1 MKNFKLL
8 NIILALVIC
17 SSVLFSGCT
26 SDNNSSSTTEETT
39 APVTTVPE
47 TTVAPVA
54 KSPFI
59 GTWQLIDENGEKH
72 TLFSYIFETDTQVY
86 MAMDNVAYGAGYTLE
101 ENALGQKTITT
112 QLYYNLNGTYAY
124 EFSEDGTKVTLTESA
139 KENPVTM
146 TMVKVENHNFMPKAP
161 EKVEIDEK
169 LVGTWTDKNM
179 TGISYEFFDNG
190 TVIYNN
196 YDVVIT
202 YAQYSAKDGKINLTY
217 TMGSEVNDSYNYSF
231 ENDVLTIDGVEFIK
245 K

>member
-1 MKNFKLL
+1 MKNFKLF

-17 SSVLFSGCT
+17 STVLFSGCS
-26 SDNNSSSTTEETT
+26 SDNNTSSTQETT
-39 APVTTVPE
+39 APATTTPE
-47 TTVAPVA
+47 TTVPQ
-54 KSPFI
+54 KSDNLFI
-59 GTWQLIDENGEKH
+59 GTWQLVDENNNNH

-101 ENALGQKTITT
+101 EDVLGQKTIST
-112 QLYYNLNGTYAY
+112 QLYYNLNGTYLY
-124 EFSEDGTKVTLTESA
+124 EFSEDGKKVTLTEYE
-139 KENPVTM
+139 KENPVVM
-146 TMVKVENHNFMPKAP
+146 TMVKVESHTFMPKAP
-161 EKVEIDEK
+161 EKLEIDEK

-217 TMGSEVNDSYNYSF
+217 TMGTEVTDSYSYTF
-231 ENDVLTIDGVEFIK
+231 ENDILTIDGVEFIK